1 KAQWDADLG
10 LDAEYRIAEAQGF
23 PNGIPGGKERGGI
36 FYFLAQRKKEY
47 KRECEEVQEKY
58 AKDYEKH
65 FSLRQGT
72 DILGGKKLIMRYAP
86 YGVPPNYEVTEPS
99 ILPQEDFPW
108 ENYKSEY
115 DTDALNNV
123 IRSAAAKATSNIRAD
138 ILNTNQPSYDQPWNR
153 FGSYGQRKET
163 NESYMPKYIAN
174 SDADD
179 NGQVKLRKE
188 VVVNNPTGIAVFEH
202 MTELEPF
209 FKPPLSPLFGHT
221 FQDNYR
227 LAEQILKQ
235 YENEISIAA
244 DLAESVVPDVALEL
258 AEKAIVLLPPNLKM
272 PALILLCS
280 IDVYMTAK
288 EAYDKWSN
296 KVNAYAK
303 RHECSEDVAKQ
314 NVSLAKEFHDAFM
327 FFSVQ
332 EWLKYVFRSVDIPA
346 NVKITLCA
354 ELVECLPEQ
363 DIGEWKKDVKEMLN
377 QL

>member
-1 KAQWDADLG
+1 
-10 LDAEYRIAEAQGF
+10 
-23 PNGIPGGKERGGI
+23 
-36 FYFLAQRKKEY
+36 
-47 KRECEEVQEKY
+47 
-58 AKDYEKH
+58 
-65 FSLRQGT
+65 
-72 DILGGKKLIMRYAP
+72 M
-86 YGVPPNYEVTEPS
+86 
-99 ILPQEDFPW
+99 
-108 ENYKSEY
+108 
-115 DTDALNNV
+115 
-123 IRSAAAKATSNIRAD
+123 
-138 ILNTNQPSYDQPWNR
+138 
-153 FGSYGQRKET
+153 
-163 NESYMPKYIAN
+163 
-174 SDADD
+174 
-179 NGQVKLRKE
+179 KLRKE